1 MLEILFHDIP
11 RILADLIW
19 LDETSP
25 DESGQKIKK
34 IRMFDY
40 KKITLLLEGH
50 SLSTKVS
57 FHNNPIALLNLILF

>member
-1 MLEILFHDIP
+1 MLEILSHDIP
-11 RILADLIW
+11 RIIADLFW

-25 DESGQKIKK
+25 DESEKKIKK

-50 SLSTKVS
+50 SLSIKVS
-57 FHNNPIALLNLILF
+57 FHNNPNALLVLILF